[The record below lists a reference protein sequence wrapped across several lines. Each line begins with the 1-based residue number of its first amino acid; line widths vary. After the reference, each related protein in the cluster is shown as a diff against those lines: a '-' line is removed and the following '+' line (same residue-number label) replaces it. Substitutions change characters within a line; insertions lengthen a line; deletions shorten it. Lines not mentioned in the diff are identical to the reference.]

1 MTRTRKRKPNKDFVS
16 LASAVDV
23 HDAADATTMLMI
35 PNVCQNAADDE
46 DDDDDDDD
54 GDDDDDDVDDDDED
68 DDAATDAEPPSCY
81 FPHLPSSLHSFRSFF
96 PSFRSPPW
104 HPSSR
109 Q

>member
-1 MTRTRKRKPNKDFVS
+1 MTRTRKRKPNKDFGS

-54 GDDDDDDVDDDDED
+54 DDDGDDDDED
-68 DDAATDAEPPSCY
+68 DDAATDAGPPSCY
-81 FPHLPSSLHSFRSFF
+81 FPHLPSSLHSSRSFF
-96 PSFRSPPW
+96 PSFRSSPW
-104 HPSSR
+104 HPSTV
-109 Q
+109 

>member
-1 MTRTRKRKPNKDFVS
+1 M
-16 LASAVDV
+16 DV
-23 HDAADATTMLMI
+23 HDGADATTMLMI
-35 PNVCQNAADDE
+35 PDVCQNAADDE
-46 DDDDDDDD
+46 DDDDDDD
-54 GDDDDDDVDDDDED
+54 GDDDDDDDED

-81 FPHLPSSLHSFRSFF
+81 FPHFPSSLHSFRSFF